1 MFLYQ
6 LLEQQIRDQIESGQ
20 LAYGSRLPSVRALC
34 QEQDLSKAT
43 VLNAYARLEAAGLIE
58 ARPKSGYFVSYSGR
72 RLELP
77 RESKPDMA
85 PAFISLDQILLDI
98 MEQSAAFDIQ
108 PESRTDEYSE
118 SLRRCLARAARS
130 QKGQEQQY
138 YDEPAGLPEL
148 RKQLV
153 RRCADAGSQV
163 DADEIVITGGCQ
175 HSLMLALMATTSPGD
190 TVAVESPGFYGSLQ
204 LIEVLG
210 LQAVEV
216 PSSPETGVSPDA
228 LELAMQHWPIKAVL
242 LTPNFATPTGAC
254 MPDAHK
260 RRVLS
265 LIKSRDIALIEDDI
279 YGDLTFGLQ
288 RPRSIHSYD
297 LETGNSGLVLLC
309 SSFSK
314 SLSRD
319 LRLGWILPGRYK
331 QQIKR
336 LKLVTQLAS
345 SRLTQQGV
353 RMFLESGSYDR
364 FLRKRRQQLAAQC
377 QQLQDLLARLFP
389 QALGCSKPVGG
400 IALWLELPEQI
411 DTLALYNRARKRGI
425 IITPGSL
432 FTSQGRYQ
440 NCLRI
445 GFAQP
450 WMESRIA
457 ALEAFAG
464 LVKEAS

>member
-6 LLEQQIRDQIESGQ
+6 VLEQQIREQIESGQ
-20 LAYGSRLPSVRALC
+20 LAFGSRLPSVRALC

-58 ARPKSGYFVSYSGR
+58 ARPKSGYFVSYTTR

-77 RESKPDMA
+77 AESKPDMA
-85 PAFISLDQILLDI
+85 PAFISLDQVLLDI
-98 MEQSAAFDIQ
+98 MEQSAAFDIR
-108 PESRTDEYSE
+108 PDGKWDEYNE
-118 SLRRCLARAARS
+118 PLRRCLARAARS

-138 YDEPAGLPEL
+138 YDEPAGLSGL
-148 RKQLV
+148 RHQLV
-153 RRCADAGSQV
+153 RRCADAGSMVQ
-163 DADEIVITGGCQ
+163 ADDIVISGGCQ

-204 LIEVLG
+204 LIEALG

-216 PSSPETGVSPDA
+216 PSSPATGVSPDA

-242 LTPNFATPTGAC
+242 LSPNFATPTGAC
-254 MPDAHK
+254 MPDSHK
-260 RRVLS
+260 QRVLS
-265 LIKSRDIALIEDDI
+265 LIRSKDIALIEDDI

-297 LETGNSGLVLLC
+297 QEMGASGLVLLC

-319 LRLGWILPGRYK
+319 LRVGWILPGRYK
-331 QQIKR
+331 DKVKR

-345 SRLTQQGV
+345 SQLTQQGV

-364 FLRKRRQQLAAQC
+364 FLRKRRQQLAEQC

-389 QALGCSKPVGG
+389 QATGCSKPLGG
-400 IALWLELPEQI
+400 IALWLELPEHV
-411 DTLALYNRARKRGI
+411 DTLALYNQARKQGI

-432 FTSQGRYQ
+432 FTSQQRYQ

-450 WMESRIA
+450 WTQARVA
-457 ALEAFAG
+457 ALEEIAQLLTG
-464 LVKEAS
+464 E

>member
-6 LLEQQIRDQIESGQ
+6 VLEQQIREQIESGQ
-20 LAYGSRLPSVRALC
+20 LSFGSRLPSVRALC

-58 ARPKSGYFVSYSGR
+58 ARPKSGYFVSYTAR

-77 RESKPDMA
+77 GESQPDMA
-85 PAFISLDQILLDI
+85 PAFINLDQVLLDI
-98 MEQSAAFDIQ
+98 MEQSAAFDIR
-108 PESRTDEYSE
+108 PEGKSDEYSE
-118 SLRRCLARAARS
+118 PLRRCLARAARS

-138 YDEPAGLPEL
+138 YDEPAGLLGL
-148 RKQLV
+148 RQQLV
-153 RRCADAGSQV
+153 RRCADAGSLV
-163 DADEIVITGGCQ
+163 SADEIVISGGCQ

-204 LIEVLG
+204 LIEALG
-210 LQAVEV
+210 LKAVEV
-216 PSSPETGVSPDA
+216 PSSPATGVSPDA

-254 MPDAHK
+254 MPDSHK
-260 RRVLS
+260 QRVLN
-265 LIKSRDIALIEDDI
+265 LIRSKDVALIEDDI

-297 LETGNSGLVLLC
+297 QEAGASGLVLLC
-309 SSFSK
+309 SSLSK

-319 LRLGWILPGRYK
+319 LRVGWILPGRYK
-331 QQIKR
+331 DKIKR

-345 SRLTQQGV
+345 SQLTQQGV

-364 FLRKRRQQLAAQC
+364 FLRKRRQQLAEQC

-389 QALGCSKPVGG
+389 QATGCSKPLGG
-400 IALWLELPEQI
+400 IALWLELPEKV
-411 DTLALYNRARKRGI
+411 DTLALYNQARKRGI

-432 FTSQGRYQ
+432 FTSQQRYQ

-450 WMESRIA
+450 WSASRIA
-457 ALEAFAG
+457 ALEEIAT
-464 LVKEAS
+464 LLDVM